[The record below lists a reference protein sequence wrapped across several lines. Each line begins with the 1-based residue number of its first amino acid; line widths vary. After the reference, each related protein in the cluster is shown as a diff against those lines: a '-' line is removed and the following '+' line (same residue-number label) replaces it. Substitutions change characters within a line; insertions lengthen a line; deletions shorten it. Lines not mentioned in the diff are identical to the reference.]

1 MSYGRNCCVP
11 VCYSND
17 DPDSIRKVGF
27 LQFPAQKR
35 AYYVSWKKNL
45 IDVLTKYRV
54 LEPDDYQRIENG
66 KICICTLHVEEKDIY
81 LTCKRFETPPVS
93 ST

>member
-1 MSYGRNCCVP
+1 MGYGRNCCVP
-11 VCYSND
+11 LCYSND
-17 DPDSIRKVGF
+17 DPDYIPKVGF
-27 LQFPAQKR
+27 LQFPTQKR
-35 AYYVSWKKNL
+35 ADYVSWKKTL

-66 KICICTLHVEEKDIY
+66 KMFICTLHFEEKDMY
-81 LTCKRFETPPVS
+81 LTGKYFETSIS